1 MNQLDINEQ
10 LKLRFARPL
19 GDFDARRVVVWHDP
33 DGEFEEDFDKLAA
46 EGFDGAGVA
55 DGVMPAGGGFPRN
68 LRFLKAEEGVMFL
81 AKKLIAR
88 DDVENDIL
96 LYRKR
101 GKGKVEG
108 DWLADV
114 ELYAESF
121 QADRFSLLATELGAS
136 NVDAVRDAL
145 RGFQG
150 YFASKAR
157 IKKFHDCMPE
167 PSSAEDVEVGVLA
180 ALLGAAGPEDAS
192 VGFIVRGYMR
202 SLLKCRENPA
212 DAFDP
217 FAKYGA
223 DEALSN
229 FVARKTGF
237 TGALDETSSLEALA
251 SHVLVSAASFV
262 LPDGAL

>member
-1 MNQLDINEQ
+1 
-10 LKLRFARPL
+10 
-19 GDFDARRVVVWHDP
+19 
-33 DGEFEEDFDKLAA
+33 
-46 EGFDGAGVA
+46 
-55 DGVMPAGGGFPRN
+55 
-68 LRFLKAEEGVMFL
+68 MFL

-217 FAKYGA
+217 SLNMVLTRLFQI
-223 DEALSN
+223 LLR
-229 FVARKTGF
+229 ARR
-237 TGALDETSSLEALA
+237 
-251 SHVLVSAASFV
+251 VLRGRLTKHLRSRRLLRTFSYRRRRSCFPMVRFRGLSAAYRNSMRRSV
-262 LPDGAL
+262 CPS